1 MGKLSRRKVNA
12 LRRERSKLLEEL
24 GSLSLMLR
32 GSYLERFS
40 TCSHPNC
47 RCHEG
52 QRHGPRAYVVVTEQK
67 RQRQHYVP
75 KDQQKAVQRGVD
87 QYHRLLEVLCRV
99 TAINLELMKSR
110 LLDEEGD

>member
-1 MGKLSRRKVNA
+1 M
-12 LRRERSKLLEEL
+12 
-24 GSLSLMLR
+24 
-32 GSYLERFS
+32 
-40 TCSHPNC
+40 
-47 RCHEG
+47 
-52 QRHGPRAYVVVTEQK
+52 VTEQK